1 MRTSLPRQSVEAVIF
16 DLDGV
21 LVDSET
27 IWDNARQELVARVG
41 GSWRPEA
48 TREMMGMSSSEWS
61 AYLRDRLGVPLSAE
75 EISSEVAASVE
86 QRYAQE
92 LPLLPGAREAV
103 LRLAQR
109 WRLGLA
115 SSSNRP
121 IIEQFLD
128 VSGLRSC
135 FAATVSSEEV
145 ERGKPAPDVYFAA
158 AEGLGV
164 GPRRCAAVE
173 DSTNGIRSAA
183 AAAMTIVAVP
193 NQHFP
198 PAPDALALATAIL
211 EDLTMLTPE
220 LIERAARA

>member
-1 MRTSLPRQSVEAVIF
+1 MRTSPPRQSVEAVIF

-109 WRLGLA
+109 WPLGLA